1 MNPVPL
7 ETHRPVGVLVGRE
20 VRTRLRDRTFL
31 LSTAFSLLL
40 VVALAVLPA
49 FFGGG
54 DPSPWR
60 IGAVGDTAVAVADTV
75 GDSVDREVTTVPMTD
90 DDVEAAVRDGDV
102 TVAIRADGTLVGD
115 REVSDDLGALVPAA
129 WREVTLVDAL
139 VDVGVDQT
147 EARLLATASPS
158 GVELLDPPDEE
169 RDRRVGFLIVGVILL
184 YGQLIGYGYAVSSG
198 IVEEKSSRVVELL
211 LAKVRTRQLLTAK
224 IVGIGG
230 IGLIQLLLFVVV
242 GLAAFRATGRFEI
255 PPGIW
260 PSAASLVAWYV
271 AGFLLYSAM
280 FAVVGALAA
289 RAEDLQSSSGPVTF
303 VLVGS
308 FIGAVFAATDPDGTM
323 ATALSFVP
331 FTAPMIMPLRSA
343 ADAAPWWQVGAAATS
358 VLLGAMM
365 LLRLADLVY
374 RRAALSTS
382 SRRRL
387 LGLLRST

>member
-1 MNPVPL
+1 MSPVSL
-7 ETHRPVGVLVGRE
+7 ETRRPVGVLVGRE

-31 LSTAFSLLL
+31 LSTAFSLVL

-54 DPSPWR
+54 DPDPWR
-60 IGAVGDTAVAVADTV
+60 IGTVGDTSAAVSQTIAETI
-75 GDSVDREVTTVPMTD
+75 DREVTTVPLSE
-90 DDVEAAVRDGDV
+90 DDVETAVRDGDV
-102 TVAIRADGTLVGD
+102 TVALLADGTLVGD
-115 REVSDDLGALVPAA
+115 SEVPGDLDSLVAAA
-129 WREVTLVDAL
+129 WRQVTLVDSL
-139 VDVGVDQT
+139 VEVGVDAS
-147 EARLLATASPS
+147 EARRLATAPSP

-184 YGQLIGYGYAVSSG
+184 YGQLIGYGYSVASG

-224 IVGIGG
+224 ILGIGG

-242 GLAAFRATGRFEI
+242 GLAAFRATDRFEI

-260 PSAASLVAWYV
+260 PSATGLVAWYV

-303 VLVGS
+303 VLIGS
-308 FIGAVFAATDPDGTM
+308 FIGAVFAAADPGSTL
-323 ATALSFVP
+323 ATVLSFVP

-343 ADAAPWWQVGAAATS
+343 AEAAPWWQVGAAATS
-358 VLLGAMM
+358 VLIGALL